1 MTPQEFPKGKEEYC
15 PRCYFEDEVTI
26 LRENCPHLTTNQD
39 KYQKIMEVM
48 SDKTLSFGCK
58 IIVNNPY
65 KWDIVMDYAY
75 GDHTEDSWYIIVSNS
90 TLWYKIL
97 LKEIK
102 EIIWHP
108 LHIWDVL
115 YWMDNN
121 YDIPDDELRIFL
133 NLWKD
138 KRLPLAPTD
147 IELVDYIYSL
157 IA

>member
-115 YWMDNN
+115 YWMDITNWN
-121 YDIPDDELRIFL
+121 WLLLR
-133 NLWKD
+133 WWD
-138 KRLPLAPTD
+138 KRKHLQVEDT
-147 IELVDYIYSL
+147 ELVDYIYNL
-157 IA
+157 LP